1 MSNQRRQEIRE
12 KLGKSVNVAWTR
24 KIITE
29 CGSRYRTTEAKH
41 LSPPLHKDVPHF
53 PLRSHRRSKRPP
65 SEIAHVAAVDLLGR
79 VRFLVLEPRLCNTY
93 QYPCPAP
100 THASFTPT
108 RTHFYHKRSYER
120 LPAFAPS
127 HACARLRPYLVRF
140 LRCLRCNA
148 LLLHHTA
155 CSQLVPEPRQ
165 RRLPILP
172 LAAMFAGCDDE
183 PCRSVG
189 QPNCGLHLV
198 LVLPAWATG
207 SVELNITFCCQR
219 FHRYRR
225 RIVRGRPVCPLN
237 HGPLAR

>member
-1 MSNQRRQEIRE
+1 MRE

-24 KIITE
+24 EIITE
-29 CGSRYRTTEAKH
+29 CGSRYRATEVKIYH
-41 LSPPLHKDVPHF
+41 RLDTWMSRTFHF
-53 PLRSHRRSKRPP
+53 VAIIRSKRPP
-65 SEIAHVAAVDLLGR
+65 SEIAHVAAVHLLGR
-79 VRFLVLEPRLCNTY
+79 VRFLVLEPRLCRTY
-93 QYPCPAP
+93 QYHPPHTH

-108 RTHFYHKRSYER
+108 RTRFYHKRSYER

-127 HACARLRPYLVRF
+127 RARARLRPYPVRF

-148 LLLHHTA
+148 FLLHHAA
-155 CSQLVPEPRQ
+155 CSQLVSEPCQ

-183 PCRSVG
+183 PCRSVR
-189 QPNCGLHLV
+189 QPNCGLDLV

-207 SVELNITFCCQR
+207 SIELNITLCCQR
-219 FHRYRR
+219 FHRHRR

>member
-1 MSNQRRQEIRE
+1 MRE

-24 KIITE
+24 EIITE
-29 CGSRYRTTEAKH
+29 CGSRYRATEVKIYH
-41 LSPPLHKDVPHF
+41 RLDTWMSRTFHF
-53 PLRSHRRSKRPP
+53 VAIIRSKRPP

-100 THASFTPT
+100 RHASFTPT

-225 RIVRGRPVCPLN
+225 RIVRGRPVGPLD